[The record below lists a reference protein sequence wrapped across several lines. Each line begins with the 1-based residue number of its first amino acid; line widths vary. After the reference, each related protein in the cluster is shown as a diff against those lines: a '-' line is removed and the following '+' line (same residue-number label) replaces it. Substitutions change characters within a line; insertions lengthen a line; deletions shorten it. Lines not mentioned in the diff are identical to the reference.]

1 MFTFSELLFL
11 FTFFACCCCFSAVSH
26 LILFITTFKECL
38 FSKWALSM
46 SVVTLRTNFVNKYVK
61 IKTNIQ
67 EGKML
72 WPIQFPEYFLLLK

>member
-11 FTFFACCCCFSAVSH
+11 FTFFVCCCCFSAVSH

-67 EGKML
+67 EGKCCGQYNFQS
-72 WPIQFPEYFLLLK
+72 IFYY